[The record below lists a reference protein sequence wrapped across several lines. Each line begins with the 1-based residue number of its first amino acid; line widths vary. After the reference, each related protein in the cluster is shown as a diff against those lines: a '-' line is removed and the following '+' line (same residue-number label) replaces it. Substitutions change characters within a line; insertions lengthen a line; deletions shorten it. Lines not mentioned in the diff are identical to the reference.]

1 MGGEPLQS
9 VDGQLG
15 EEAMGRNTHAVGSGT
30 GRGNEK
36 RPDGKAFVQTLS
48 DDSHRPRF
56 VPHLVEIRFDG
67 LLQVGQRS
75 ADLVVKVEKV
85 GPHQSPHHDPRKQE
99 QA

>member
-1 MGGEPLQS
+1 
-9 VDGQLG
+9 
-15 EEAMGRNTHAVGSGT
+15 MGRNTHAVGSET

-36 RPDGKAFVQTLS
+36 RPDEKAFVQTLS
-48 DDSHRPRF
+48 DDSNRPGF
-56 VPHLVEIRFDG
+56 VPNLVEIRFDG

-85 GPHQSPHHDPRKQE
+85 GPRQPPRHDPRKQK